1 MAKTPRVLLVSI
13 CLAAHASPG
22 ISLAQALPQG
32 SLAPAPGPTR
42 PSPAVEA
49 GNPDRPSEGEA
60 MACFGTSLS
69 RLRLFE
75 AVARACGVPLPERLA
90 DFTRRGVALGEA
102 RFEALHGVEAAS
114 RLRSAVD
121 QSLAR
126 LDAEGLGVSCADAS
140 RKLLETEAGL
150 FDAPGGRSAAD
161 ELLGRLGTMI
171 GRPLP
176 GTFDCE

>member
-22 ISLAQALPQG
+22 ISLAQALPPG
-32 SLAPAPGPTR
+32 SLAPSP
-42 PSPAVEA
+42 PAVEA
-49 GNPDRPSEGEA
+49 GNPNRPSEDEA
-60 MACFGTSLS
+60 MACFGMSLS

-90 DFTRRGVALGEA
+90 DLARRGVALGEA
-102 RFEALHGVEAAS
+102 RFEALHGVEAAA
-114 RLRSAVD
+114 RLRSRVD

-126 LDAEGLGVSCADAS
+126 LDAEGLGVSCADAG
-140 RKLLETEAGL
+140 RKLLETEDRL

-161 ELLGRLGTMI
+161 ELLGRLGAMI

-176 GTFDCE
+176 GAFDCE